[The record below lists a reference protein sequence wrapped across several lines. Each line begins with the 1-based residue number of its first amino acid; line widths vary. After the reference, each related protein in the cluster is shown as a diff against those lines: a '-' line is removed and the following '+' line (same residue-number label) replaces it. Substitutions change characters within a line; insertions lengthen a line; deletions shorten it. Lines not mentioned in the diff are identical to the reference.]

1 MDNFNEKNNLNK
13 NVKIK
18 YKIEPRELEQFYN
31 IYKNKYLD
39 VLDILESDDYDVNI
53 INKMDEYNIF
63 DRNITEDKVKKE

>member
-39 VLDILESDDYDVNI
+39 VLDILESDDYDINI